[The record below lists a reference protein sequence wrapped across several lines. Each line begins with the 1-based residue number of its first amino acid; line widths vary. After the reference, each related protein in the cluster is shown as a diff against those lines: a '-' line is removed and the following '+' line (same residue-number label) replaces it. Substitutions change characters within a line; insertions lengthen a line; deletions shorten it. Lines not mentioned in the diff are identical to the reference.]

1 MQLILHNI
9 STANNVLTNYA
20 NLVEDHEN
28 SFKKLYENNTTKI
41 TIICVSVLFSIIVVT
56 LSYGIIWYEKFG
68 SDKKR
73 TLINKLVASLC
84 WNEIAFFSTVQILY
98 VVRFYFGPLP
108 PFLCFWMFVI
118 RKTIIINGIFTL
130 NSMSLVRFIFI
141 FWLKKPAGINAINFF
156 C

>member
-1 MQLILHNI
+1 MESRSCYLLLDKEDLYKTVFFIL
-9 STANNVLTNYA
+9 
-20 NLVEDHEN
+20 
-28 SFKKLYENNTTKI
+28 
-41 TIICVSVLFSIIVVT
+41 SIISGIV
-56 LSYGIIWYEKFG
+56 LIPFAYSIIWYEKFG

-73 TLINKLVASLC
+73 TVINKLVASLC

-141 FWLKKPAGINAINFF
+141 FWLKNPAGINAINFF

>member
-1 MQLILHNI
+1 MTGTNLSSKLGLSQEIESENCFRSLDQESSIKTFLFII
-9 STANNVLTNYA
+9 SMI
-20 NLVEDHEN
+20 
-28 SFKKLYENNTTKI
+28 SCI
-41 TIICVSVLFSIIVVT
+41 IIVPMAYI
-56 LSYGIIWYEKFG
+56 LIWYEKFG

-141 FWLKKPAGINAINFF
+141 FWLKNPAGINAINFF

>member
-1 MQLILHNI
+1 MESRSCYLLLDKEDLYKTVFFIL
-9 STANNVLTNYA
+9 
-20 NLVEDHEN
+20 
-28 SFKKLYENNTTKI
+28 
-41 TIICVSVLFSIIVVT
+41 SIISGIV
-56 LSYGIIWYEKFG
+56 LIPFAYSIIWYEKFG

-141 FWLKKPAGINAINFF
+141 FWLKNPAGINAINFF

>member
-1 MQLILHNI
+1 MTGTNLSSKLGLSQEIESENCFRSLDQESSIKTFLFII
-9 STANNVLTNYA
+9 SMI
-20 NLVEDHEN
+20 
-28 SFKKLYENNTTKI
+28 SCI
-41 TIICVSVLFSIIVVT
+41 IIVPMAYI
-56 LSYGIIWYEKFG
+56 LIWYERFG

-84 WNEIAFFSTVQILY
+84 WNKIAYFSTVHILY

-130 NSMSLVRFIFI
+130 NAMALVRYIFI
-141 FWLKKPAGINAINFF
+141 FWLKNPAGMDGYNKTFPF
-156 C
+156 

>member
-1 MQLILHNI
+1 MESRSCYLLSDKEDLYKTVFFIL
-9 STANNVLTNYA
+9 
-20 NLVEDHEN
+20 
-28 SFKKLYENNTTKI
+28 
-41 TIICVSVLFSIIVVT
+41 SIISGIV
-56 LSYGIIWYEKFG
+56 LIPFAYSIIWYEKFG

-130 NSMSLVRFIFI
+130 NAMALVRYIFI
-141 FWLKKPAGINAINFF
+141 FWLKNPAGMDGYNKTFPF
-156 C
+156 

>member
-1 MQLILHNI
+1 MESRSCYLLLDKEDLYKTVFFIL
-9 STANNVLTNYA
+9 
-20 NLVEDHEN
+20 
-28 SFKKLYENNTTKI
+28 
-41 TIICVSVLFSIIVVT
+41 SIISGIV
-56 LSYGIIWYEKFG
+56 LIPFAYSIIWYEKFG

-84 WNEIAFFSTVQILY
+84 WNEIAFFSTMQILY

-141 FWLKKPAGINAINFF
+141 FWLKNPAGINAINFF

>member
-1 MQLILHNI
+1 MESRSCYLLLDKEDLYKTVFFIL
-9 STANNVLTNYA
+9 
-20 NLVEDHEN
+20 
-28 SFKKLYENNTTKI
+28 
-41 TIICVSVLFSIIVVT
+41 SIISGIV
-56 LSYGIIWYEKFG
+56 LIPFAYSIIWYEKFG

-130 NSMSLVRFIFI
+130 NAMALVRYIFI
-141 FWLKKPAGINAINFF
+141 FWLKNPAGMDGYNKTFPF
-156 C
+156 

>member
-1 MQLILHNI
+1 MESRSCYLLSDKEDLYKTVFFIL
-9 STANNVLTNYA
+9 
-20 NLVEDHEN
+20 
-28 SFKKLYENNTTKI
+28 
-41 TIICVSVLFSIIVVT
+41 SIISGIV
-56 LSYGIIWYEKFG
+56 LIPFAYSIIWYEKFG

-141 FWLKKPAGINAINFF
+141 FWLKNPAGINAINFF

>member
-1 MQLILHNI
+1 MESRSCYLLLDKEDLYKTVFFIL
-9 STANNVLTNYA
+9 
-20 NLVEDHEN
+20 
-28 SFKKLYENNTTKI
+28 
-41 TIICVSVLFSIIVVT
+41 SIISGIV
-56 LSYGIIWYEKFG
+56 LIPFAYSIIWYEKFG

-130 NSMSLVRFIFI
+130 NVMALVRYIFI
-141 FWLKKPAGINAINFF
+141 FWLKNPAGMDGYNKTFPF
-156 C
+156 

>member
-1 MQLILHNI
+1 MESRSCYLLLDKEDLYKTVFFIL
-9 STANNVLTNYA
+9 
-20 NLVEDHEN
+20 
-28 SFKKLYENNTTKI
+28 
-41 TIICVSVLFSIIVVT
+41 SIISGIV
-56 LSYGIIWYEKFG
+56 LIPFAYSIIWYEKFG

-130 NSMSLVRFIFI
+130 NAMALVRYIFI
-141 FWLKKPAGINAINFF
+141 FWLKNPAGMDGYNKTLPF
-156 C
+156 

>member
-1 MQLILHNI
+1 MESSSCYLLLDKEDLYKTVFFIL
-9 STANNVLTNYA
+9 
-20 NLVEDHEN
+20 
-28 SFKKLYENNTTKI
+28 
-41 TIICVSVLFSIIVVT
+41 SIISGIV
-56 LSYGIIWYEKFG
+56 LIPFAYSIIWYEKFG

-130 NSMSLVRFIFI
+130 NAMALVRYIFI
-141 FWLKKPAGINAINFF
+141 FWLKNPAGMDGYNKTFPF
-156 C
+156 